1 MMSERESNAHPH
13 PTFIIAE
20 ATYGLHAAPTEQ
32 RARVQALARLL
43 KPGAI
48 GQKYASQW
56 GEIFADDEEEGEQHE

>member
-20 ATYGLHAAPTEQ
+20 ATYGDRVCST
-32 RARVQALARLL
+32 RAKRLL
-43 KPGAI
+43 QQGAI

-56 GEIFADDEEEGEQHE
+56 GEIFSDDEEGEQHE